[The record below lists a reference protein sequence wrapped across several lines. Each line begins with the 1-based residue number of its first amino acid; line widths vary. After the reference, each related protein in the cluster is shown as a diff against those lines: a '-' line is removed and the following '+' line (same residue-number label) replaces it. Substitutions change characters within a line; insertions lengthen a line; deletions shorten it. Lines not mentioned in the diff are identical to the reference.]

1 MTTGIEKEL
10 EELQPLP
17 PKPGKSKVETIKED
31 SKGLRGTI
39 AKELED
45 DKPGFSSDNVQLLK
59 FHGMYQQEDRDFR
72 KNLRQ
77 EIGASVRTEKAH
89 SFMIRTKVPGGILT
103 ADQYLAHDDIG
114 SEYANGTIRITT
126 RQDIQF
132 HGVLKGNVRKSLK
145 ALNDRLVTTIG
156 ACGDIERNVMF
167 CPVPERDPVRRE
179 LLGRSLELS
188 NRLLPTTGAYAEIW
202 LDGEKAVEIPEPDP
216 IYGTTYMPRKFKSGM
231 AFPGDNCIDVYSQ
244 DLGIVPEVRDDVI
257 LGYNVLIGG
266 GLGMTHRNEST
277 FPRLASPVAF
287 VPPGDLLD
295 ACLAVVTI
303 QRDYGNRKDRKLAR
317 LKYVV
322 EEWGVP
328 RFRAEMARRV
338 GKRLEEARAI
348 TWEDAY
354 DHLGWSVQ
362 GDGNLYLG
370 VYVENGRVLDNGKM
384 RMKTGFRR
392 LVEELRPGVA
402 LTAQQNILF
411 TDIPPAKRDRV
422 NEILSDHGIPFV
434 EDLSNAIRY
443 SMACPAMP
451 TCGLAIAEAER
462 ALPSLIREIEAELAS
477 QGLAE
482 EVLSVRMTGCPNGCA
497 RPYIGD
503 VGIVGRSLNQYVIY
517 LGGDFEGTRLNQEY
531 ADLVSGEQVV
541 PLLRPVFALFK
552 AQRQEG
558 ESFGNFCNR
567 LGVERIRELAGAPA

>member
-1 MTTGIEKEL
+1 MTTDKEL
-10 EELQPLP
+10 EELQPLHR
-17 PKPGKSKVETIKED
+17 KPGESKVELIKQN

-39 AKELED
+39 AEELTN
-45 DKPGFSSDNVQLLK
+45 DKPGFSGDNAQLLK
-59 FHGMYQQEDRDFR
+59 FHGMYQQENRDFR
-72 KNLRQ
+72 KSVRE
-77 EIGASVRTEKAH
+77 EIGSVVRTEKAH
-89 SFMIRTKVPGGILT
+89 SFMIRTKVPGGVLT
-103 ADQYLAHDDIG
+103 PEQYLVHDEIG
-114 SEYANGTIRITT
+114 SRWANGTVRITT

-132 HGVLKGNVRKSLK
+132 HGILKGDIKKSLK
-145 ALNDRLVTTIG
+145 ALNDRLVTSIG

-167 CPVPERDPVRRE
+167 CPVPDRDRLRKE
-179 LLGRSLELS
+179 LLRRSLELS
-188 NRLLPTTGAYAEIW
+188 NSLLPTTGAYAEIW

-231 AFPGDNCIDVYSQ
+231 AYPHDNCIDVYSQ
-244 DLGIVPEVRDDVI
+244 DLGIVPEVEAGRI
-257 LGYNVLIGG
+257 LGYNILIGG

-287 VPPGDLLD
+287 VTQEDLID
-295 ACLAVVTI
+295 ACLSVVTI
-303 QRDYGNRKDRKLAR
+303 QRDYGNRKDRRLAR

-328 RFRAEMARRV
+328 RFRAEMSRRV
-338 GKRLEEARAI
+338 GKKLEDAHEL

-354 DHLGWSVQ
+354 DHLGWNEQ
-362 GDGNLYLG
+362 GDGNLYVG
-370 VYVENGRVLDNGKM
+370 IFVENGRVLDNGKL
-384 RMKTGFRR
+384 RIKAGFRK
-392 LVEELRPGVA
+392 LVEELQPGVA

-422 NEILSDHGIPFV
+422 NEILSEHNIPLV
-434 EDLSNAIRY
+434 EEISNALRF

-462 ALPSLIREIEAELAS
+462 ALPSLIREIDAELIR
-477 QGLAE
+477 QGLND
-482 EVLSVRMTGCPNGCA
+482 EVMSVRMTGCPNGCA

-503 VGIVGRSLNQYVIY
+503 IGIVGRSLNQYVVY
-517 LGGDFEGTRLNQEY
+517 LGGDFEGTRLNTEY
-531 ADLVSGEQVV
+531 ADLVAGDEIV

-552 AQRQEG
+552 AQRQNG

-567 LGVERIRELAGAPA
+567 LGVERLRELVRT